1 MATVIGINC
10 GADRNNIGT
19 EPCIVNYGKKTGHI
33 QVLKGTSYPVA
44 SAFDKA
50 FWNVEVQ
57 QGRARFLGAN
67 FGVTTEV
74 GTPTTETSV
83 LQKQAVTARP
93 LPVVTAILKKGYE
106 MHAGYYTDSGQD
118 LYDVF
123 DIYETNIIKGALSI
137 DGESVT
143 GFSVGMYEVLT
154 WEDSTDAATAQT
166 RVMYQYDDLFQYNTQ
181 GIPLTNLNFN
191 ANKDIYNI
199 VDVNMTGRA
208 DISDAKIY
216 VKTPWLR
223 NPAKSITGFAAA
235 NFRLLI
241 DDVAD
246 PIVGSVTL
254 NGANEWV
261 ITPTT
266 TPLTI
271 SMDIVV
277 EMYDATASPAVAV
290 AKVGTAPAPLKFY
303 SGATPVINPVA

>member
-1 MATVIGINC
+1 MATTLGIDC
-10 GADRNNIGT
+10 GANRSNIGV
-19 EPCIVNYGKKTGHI
+19 ENCLVNYGKKTGHI
-33 QVLKGTSYPVA
+33 QVPKGSSYPIA

-57 QGRARFLGAN
+57 QGRARFIGAN
-67 FGVTTEV
+67 FGVTTEA

-106 MHAGYYTDSGQD
+106 FHAGYYTDSGQD

-123 DIYETNIIKGALSI
+123 DIYEYNIIKGALSV
-137 DGESVT
+137 DGLTVT

-166 RVMYQYDDLFQYNTQ
+166 KVMYQYDDLFQYNTR
-181 GIPLTNLNFN
+181 GLALTNLNFN
-191 ANKDIYNI
+191 PNTEIFNI

-208 DISDAKIY
+208 DISDNKIY

-223 NPAKSITGFAAA
+223 NPNRSILGFAAA
-235 NFRLLI
+235 NFQLELAG
-241 DDVAD
+241 VVD
-246 PIVGSVTL
+246 PIVGSLSYSATTKEY
-254 NGANEWV
+254 A

-266 TPLTI
+266 AVATGGQ
-271 SMDIVV
+271 SWVV
-277 EMYDATASPAVAV
+277 RLYDSTASPAVAV
-290 AKVGTAPAPLKFY
+290 AKLGTTQPKFY
-303 SGATPVINPVA
+303 AGDTDAITPVA